1 MNGMKIFRSKMIV
14 EIMSFR
20 SIISHLYTVLFHPF
34 FYRWRFYHMV
44 TFDVRKC
51 QNSKQHLEKSK
62 FTRNPSCVI
71 IGLQICFCM
80 TSFLSMIFRIQK
92 KCFWSEFCD
101 INTRCTKILFF
112 FIKRCKSIL
121 INDYIKSWFVLFK
134 YDWINITFNRIRT
147 SDNIAFL
154 VIGAW
159 ITLLPVTW
167 A

>member
-1 MNGMKIFRSKMIV
+1 
-14 EIMSFR
+14 MSCR
-20 SIISHLYTVLFHPF
+20 SILSHLYTVLFHPF

-101 INTRCTKILFF
+101 IHTRCTKIFF
-112 FIKRCKSIL
+112 FRKRCKRIL
-121 INDYIKSWFVLFK
+121 INDYIKSWVVLFK
-134 YDWINITFNRIRT
+134 YDWINI
-147 SDNIAFL
+147 FL
-154 VIGAW
+154 TKFILQQ
-159 ITLLPVTW
+159 ILHFLLSEHELRYFL
-167 A
+167 

>member
-1 MNGMKIFRSKMIV
+1 MPKFKATFGKIKVHQKSVMRHYRLANMFLHDYAFLSVIFR
-14 EIMSFR
+14 
-20 SIISHLYTVLFHPF
+20 L
-34 FYRWRFYHMV
+34 
-44 TFDVRKC
+44 
-51 QNSKQHLEKSK
+51 
-62 FTRNPSCVI
+62 
-71 IGLQICFCM
+71 
-80 TSFLSMIFRIQK
+80 QK

-167 A
+167 AKMSNTYFSIANIYSDPQITFRNKLIFHFQTWEKVSGATHIFHVDMCE